1 MDKESIFAVVK
12 ANVLRVLGDVDE
24 SEIAAHKS
32 LVDLGANS
40 VDRVEVAMY
49 TMEQLDLK
57 IPRMELSEA
66 RNIQGLVDILYKH
79 CNGAQQIR

>member
-1 MDKESIFAVVK
+1 MDKESIFEVIK
-12 ANVLRVLGDVDE
+12 ASVRRVLGDVADD
-24 SEIAAHKS
+24 EIAAHKS

-49 TMEQLDLK
+49 SMEQLDLK
-57 IPRMELSEA
+57 IPRMELSQA

-79 CNGAQQIR
+79 ANRV